1 MLLFKLKQQ
10 SKKSKGKQ
18 SKVKWIKRKNWT
30 WKKVKQQMNQK

>member
-18 SKVKWIKRKNWT
+18 SKVNQGKKLNL
-30 WKKVKQQMNQK
+30 KKVKQQMNQK